1 MDCIFCKIINGEVRS
16 NIVYEDDYVVA
27 FNDLNPMA
35 PTHILIVPKKH
46 IATILDIS
54 DADADIIGKI
64 NLVAKKIAEKFKFE
78 DFRLVANCG
87 KDAGQSVFHIH
98 YHFLAGRRFA
108 WPPG

>member
-1 MDCIFCKIINGEVRS
+1 
-16 NIVYEDDYVVA
+16 VYEDDSVIA

-46 IATILDIS
+46 VATLLDLS
-54 DADADIIGKI
+54 DSDFEMIGKV
-64 NLVAKKIAEKFKFE
+64 NMAAKKIAEKLKVDE
-78 DFRLVANCG
+78 FRLVANCG
-87 KDAGQSVFHIH
+87 RDAGQSVFHIH